1 MNGRV
6 GTCAYCGALFLLT
19 REQMCHRHRHLPMLC
34 EACYG
39 RSEAVRLMDDDE
51 GSGEHDL

>member
-51 GSGEHDL
+51 GEGID